1 MTSVQSKA
9 DQIKP
14 IMRYSTNS
22 LLPKIHIYLLYT
34 LYFSINN
41 IEKSQQ
47 DTRDYRGLQLENG
60 LKVLLVSDP
69 TTDVSAAALSV
80 QVG

>member
-1 MTSVQSKA
+1 M
-9 DQIKP
+9 
-14 IMRYSTNS
+14 
-22 LLPKIHIYLLYT
+22 L
-34 LYFSINN
+34 FSINN

-60 LKVLLVSDP
+60 LKVLLISDP